1 MGAHSCAAVI
11 KRMLTMLAL
20 FLFLACGACAPLRE
34 TFLSDLGLSDLSG
47 PAPSGRRVP
56 LPPTVE
62 DFGHTPDES
71 PPPRS
76 IPNPVNE

>member
-1 MGAHSCAAVI
+1 MGFNSCTAAM
-11 KRMLTMLAL
+11 KRVLSILAL
-20 FLFLACGACAPLRE
+20 LLLVVCGACAPLRDA
-34 TFLSDLGLSDLSG
+34 FLSDLGFFDSSG
-47 PAPSGRRVP
+47 PLPSGRRVP

-76 IPNPVNE
+76 IPNPVTE